1 MQIRFWPSLIN
12 SGLIT
17 LVIYIGVYFNTQA
30 NLYQMF
36 LFSLIYMPVL
46 TFSLYISWNS
56 TLKSRLVFLQHTLNE
71 YHRQTFENL
80 AHTDSLPG
88 LNNRRCFKYL
98 VQQLIRKNL
107 KQPAPISLLVFD
119 VDHFKQINDRYGHDV
134 GDQVLQ
140 MITQTTRNE
149 MQRHDVLARYGGEE
163 FIACLPETS
172 LDDALKIAERLRH
185 KIENIVVNLEHGH
198 RLDFTV
204 SIGAAILESS
214 ETDLMALIK
223 QADIALYQA
232 KANGRNRVECYDP
245 ELDQGLL
252 GELQNWQVKPA

>member
-1 MQIRFWPSLIN
+1 DLLLPTSIIGASAIWFFNLNQSESPHTLIYQYASLVFIVLANLCVQIRFWPSLIN

-88 LNNRRCFKYL
+88 LN
-98 VQQLIRKNL
+98 ID
-107 KQPAPISLLVFD
+107 A
-119 VDHFKQINDRYGHDV
+119 
-134 GDQVLQ
+134 VL
-140 MITQTTRNE
+140 
-149 MQRHDVLARYGGEE
+149 
-163 FIACLPETS
+163 
-172 LDDALKIAERLRH
+172 
-185 KIENIVVNLEHGH
+185 NIWCN
-198 RLDFTV
+198 
-204 SIGAAILESS
+204 
-214 ETDLMALIK
+214 
-223 QADIALYQA
+223 
-232 KANGRNRVECYDP
+232 
-245 ELDQGLL
+245 
-252 GELQNWQVKPA
+252 